1 MDIIDRIG
9 QIENFWEREFAFYLN
24 EHRNPL
30 NRASHMVGI
39 PVLLGTAV
47 AGLATLNLPLIV
59 GGQAVGWAIQLIG
72 HRIEGNRP
80 ALLKRKISFLM
91 GPLMVLV
98 ELLELL
104 GMHFE
109 FAQRARLTLGLA
121 HA

>member
-104 GMHFE
+104 GMHFK